1 MYDAITKENTIIN
14 GINRDELLGT
24 IEAVTQQRE
33 LAKMQFRAT
42 HQWID
47 GAVNRT
53 SVKDMFGAGTEQIRE
68 KAHVLQADEPVF
80 LLGSDLSANPV
91 EHLLAALAGC
101 LTTTLVL
108 FATAEGVRL
117 DDITSSFEADASM
130 LGILG
135 IDENVRMG
143 FDEIRVTFDIES
155 EAPREKI
162 EELLELAQARSGV
175 FDMLTNGTRVAV
187 RLA

>member
-1 MYDAITKENTIIN
+1 MYDAIIKENTIIN
-14 GINRDELLGT
+14 GLDRDALLGV
-24 IEAVTQQRE
+24 IETVSGQRE

-42 HQWID
+42 NRWID

-53 SVKDMFGAGTEQIRE
+53 TVKDIYGAGQEQIRE
-68 KAHVLQADEPVF
+68 KPHVMQKDEPVF
-80 LLGSDLSANPV
+80 LLGMDTSANPV

-108 FATAEGVRL
+108 FATAEGIQL
-117 DDITSSFEADASM
+117 DEVTSSFEADASM
-130 LGILG
+130 LGVLG

-143 FDEIRVTFDIES
+143 FDEIRVTFDIKAD
-155 EAPREKI
+155 APREKI

-175 FDMLTNGTRVAV
+175 FDMVTNQTPVAV

>member
-1 MYDAITKENTIIN
+1 MYDAITTETTIIN

-24 IEAVTQQRE
+24 FEAIAEQRE

-42 HQWID
+42 NQWVD

-53 SVKDMFGAGTEQIRE
+53 SVKDIYGGGQEQVRE
-68 KAHVLQADEPVF
+68 KPHVMQKDEPAF
-80 LLGSDLSANPV
+80 LLGMDTSANPV

-108 FATAEGVRL
+108 FATAEGVKL
-117 DDITSSFEADASM
+117 DEVTSSFEADASM
-130 LGILG
+130 LGVLG

-143 FDEIRVTFDIES
+143 FDEIRVTFDIKS
-155 EAPREKI
+155 QAPREKI

-175 FDMLTNGTRVAV
+175 FDMLTNRTPVAV

>member
-1 MYDAITKENTIIN
+1 MYDAITKEKMIIN
-14 GINRDELLGT
+14 GIDRDALLGT
-24 IEAVTQQRE
+24 IEAVAAERG

-42 HQWID
+42 NKWID

-53 SVKDMFGAGTEQIRE
+53 SVKDVYGAGAEQIRE
-68 KAHVLQADEPVF
+68 KPHVMQKDEPAF
-80 LLGSDLSANPV
+80 LLGMDTSANPV

-117 DDITSSFEADASM
+117 DEVTSSFEADASM
-130 LGILG
+130 LGVLG
-135 IDENVRMG
+135 IDESVRMG
-143 FDEIRVTFDIES
+143 FDEIRVAFDIRS
-155 EAPREKI
+155 DAPREKI
-162 EELLELAQARSGV
+162 EELLALAQARSGV
-175 FDMLTNGTRVAV
+175 FDMLTNRTPVTV

>member
-1 MYDAITKENTIIN
+1 MYDAIIKETTIIN
-14 GINRDELLGT
+14 GIDRDELLGIMDT
-24 IEAVTQQRE
+24 VTGQRE
-33 LAKMQFRAT
+33 LAKMQFRADNR
-42 HQWID
+42 WID

-53 SVKDMFGAGTEQIRE
+53 SVKDVFGAGQEQVRE
-68 KAHVLQADEPVF
+68 KAHVMQKDEPVF
-80 LLGSDLSANPV
+80 LLGMDTSANPV

-108 FATAEGVRL
+108 FATAEGVKL
-117 DDITSSFEADASM
+117 DEVTSRFEADASM

-143 FDEIRVTFDIES
+143 CSEIRVTFDIKS

-162 EELLELAQARSGV
+162 EELLALAQARSGV
-175 FDMLTNGTRVAV
+175 FDSLTNRTPVSV